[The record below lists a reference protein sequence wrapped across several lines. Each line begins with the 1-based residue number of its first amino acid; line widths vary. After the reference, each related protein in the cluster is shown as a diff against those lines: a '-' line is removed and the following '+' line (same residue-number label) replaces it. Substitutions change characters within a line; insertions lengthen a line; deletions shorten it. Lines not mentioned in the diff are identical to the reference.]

1 MACRHRG
8 PEQAC
13 LPQLAHEAAHRGIAI
28 VVIRLGESVRSEE
41 GIELCLE
48 VALRIVEEGPGEV
61 GARGRHLSFPGTPAG
76 AWPRRPRRRD
86 GNHRSP
92 CRSPGP
98 ALRIRSAPRCPWP
111 IPD

>member
-8 PEQAC
+8 PEQAR
-13 LPQLAHEAAHRGIAI
+13 LPQLAHEAAHRDIAI
-28 VVIRLGESVRSEE
+28 MVIRIGKSVRAEE
-41 GIELCLE
+41 GIELGLE
-48 VALRIVEEGPGEV
+48 VALCIVEEGPGEV
-61 GARGRHLSFPGTPAG
+61 GARGRHLSFPGTAAG

-86 GNHRSP
+86 GNLLLP